1 MLVSRYGHTYPDAA
15 INSAGR
21 SFLMQPH
28 LPLTLDRSEEG
39 GLDGDIVVQDC
50 FQLLAAL
57 LRNSPPN
64 QLMFRETGLLAQL
77 PAMLRLPEAVPSPAS
92 GASAAVA
99 RLGGSVH
106 NLMGGMGAVGAGL
119 DGPASPGG
127 RRELPPQKAANLVA
141 AVEVVLALLPPPC
154 APPSAPV
161 CPSAAEN
168 RQALLQRGLM
178 DVLVGLGLQ
187 GGGVAD
193 EGVRA
198 QVC

>member
-1 MLVSRYGHTYPDAA
+1 MHPFMPCQ
-15 INSAGR
+15 
-21 SFLMQPH
+21 SFIATTL
-28 LPLTLDRSEEG
+28 LPFYREEG

-57 LRNSPPN
+57 LRGSPPN
-64 QLMFRETGLLAQL
+64 QLMFRETGLLAQM

-106 NLMGGMGAVGAGL
+106 NLMGSMGAVGAGM
-119 DGPASPGG
+119 DSPASPGG

-141 AVEVVLALLPPPC
+141 AMEVVLALLPPPC
-154 APPSAPV
+154 PPPTTPI

-168 RQALLQRGLM
+168 RQVLLQRGLM

-198 QVC
+198 QVGRVG